1 MIKNEV
7 ICLGIL
13 AADVVAKPVKNIPAK
28 GKLELVER
36 MELHLGGCAAN
47 TGVDLARLGIK
58 TAIIGKVGRDGFGD
72 FLTEKFRKEGLEVRG
87 IKRDSQ
93 ANTSV
98 TMVMVD
104 ETGERTFL
112 HYIGANASLREEEI
126 DLDMFPGARIL
137 HLAGFYLMPGFD
149 GEPASR
155 ILKKAREK
163 GVITSLDTCW
173 DSQGRWLSL
182 LKPCLPVTDI
192 FLPSIEEAKEISA
205 EKEPEKI
212 AKFFLKAGVK
222 TVGLKMG
229 ERGSFIASDKEAYT
243 LKPYQVK
250 VVDATGAGDAFV
262 AGFLAGLVRGLSLKE
277 TGKLANATGAA
288 AVSAMGATDG
298 VKSMEQVKAIMGKAL
313 MEG

>member
-1 MIKNEV
+1 MKSEV

-13 AADVVAKPVKNIPAK
+13 VADVVAKPVKKIPER
-28 GKLELVER
+28 GKLELVDR

-47 TGVDLARLGIK
+47 TGVCLARLGVK
-58 TAIIGKVGRDGFGD
+58 TGIIGKVGQDGFGN
-72 FLTEKFRKEGLEVRG
+72 FLIERFKREGMEVEA
-87 IKRDSQ
+87 IKRDKL

-104 ETGERTFL
+104 EEGERTFI
-112 HYIGANASLREEEI
+112 HYIGANATLREKEI
-126 DLDMFPGARIL
+126 EPDLFSRAKIL

-155 ILKKAREK
+155 VLKKAKDK
-163 GVITSLDTCW
+163 GLTTSLDTCW
-173 DSQGRWLSL
+173 DSKGRWLSL
-182 LKPCLPVTDI
+182 LRPCLEVTDI
-192 FLPSIEEAKEISA
+192 FLPSIEEAREISG
-205 EKEPEKI
+205 EKDPEEI

-222 TVGLKMG
+222 IVGLKMG
-229 ERGSFIASDKEAYT
+229 AQGSFIASAKESFR
-243 LKPYQVK
+243 LKPYQIK

-262 AGFLAGLVRGLSLKE
+262 AGFLAGMVQGLGLRE

-298 VKSMEQVKAIMGKAL
+298 VRSLGQVRKIMVA
-313 MEG
+313 